1 MSRIVGWLLSVAA
14 FAVVMAVIVVA
25 GIAYNSQS
33 VVVAEAPEVRGVE
46 SPLTPAGGAGAAA
59 GATEPELAAEVRR
72 VMDSMSANPA
82 LGDLHGVVSSAA
94 TGEALWGED
103 EAVAAMPASSMK
115 ILTGAAAL
123 LELDHGARVETKVL
137 RYPGEDSV
145 VLVGAGDPTLSRA
158 GDGFYPGAAS
168 IADLADQVRGA
179 SGAANSADGADGAD
193 GAVKTVY
200 VDASLFRDTFH
211 PTWNR
216 SGIGAGYIAPVEPVM
231 VDGARLALDRE
242 DAPRTDSPAAGAGRA
257 LADALGAGS
266 VEVLSDGAGSRFTGE
281 PEVVATVRSAPLI
294 ERVRQMMTE
303 SDNVLAESLA
313 REVALARGGQP
324 TFQGAAAAVRDTL
337 AEHGLELRGEGDGA
351 AVLADSSGLS
361 VDNRLSP
368 AHLNL
373 VLGVAARPL
382 ETLPEQD
389 ALRPTVESLRPL
401 LDTLPVAGVSGTL
414 TGRYSGSEGAGW
426 VRAKTG
432 TLDGSSAL
440 AGYLVTEGGDVLT
453 FALLSIDA
461 PLLPARAAADEMA
474 TALRGIG

>member
-1 MSRIVGWLLSVAA
+1 MSRIVGWLSAVVV
-14 FAVVMAVIVVA
+14 FAVVVVMIVVA
-25 GIAYNSQS
+25 GIAYNREN
-33 VVVAEAPEVRGVE
+33 VIVAEAPEVRGVE
-46 SPLTPAGGAGAAA
+46 SPLTPAGGVGAAE
-59 GATEPELAAEVRR
+59 GATSPELAAEVRR
-72 VMDSMSANPA
+72 VMDSMSSNPA
-82 LGDLHGVVSSAA
+82 LGDLHGVVSAAA
-94 TGEALWGED
+94 TGESLWGKD
-103 EAVAAMPASSMK
+103 EAVAALPASSMK

-145 VLVGAGDPTLSRA
+145 VLVGAGDPTLSRS
-158 GDGFYPGAAS
+158 GDGFYDGAAS
-168 IADLADQVRGA
+168 IDDLARQVREATGTA
-179 SGAANSADGADGAD
+179 EGAAVD
-193 GAVKTVY
+193 TVY
-200 VDASLFRDTFH
+200 VDASLFGETFH
-211 PTWNR
+211 STWDR

-231 VDGARLALDRE
+231 VDGARLSLDRE

-257 LADALGAGS
+257 LADAVGAGT
-266 VEVLSDGAGSRFTGE
+266 VEVLSDGTGSRFTGQ

-313 REVALARGGQP
+313 REVAMARGGQP
-324 TFQGAAAAVRDTL
+324 TFRGAAAAVRDTL
-337 AEHGLELRGEGDGA
+337 AEHGLQLTGEGDRA

-368 AHLNL
+368 AHLTT
-373 VLGVAARPL
+373 VLGAAARPL

-389 ALRPTVESLRPL
+389 PLRPTVEALRPL

-440 AGYLVTEGGDVLT
+440 AGYLVTEGGNVLT